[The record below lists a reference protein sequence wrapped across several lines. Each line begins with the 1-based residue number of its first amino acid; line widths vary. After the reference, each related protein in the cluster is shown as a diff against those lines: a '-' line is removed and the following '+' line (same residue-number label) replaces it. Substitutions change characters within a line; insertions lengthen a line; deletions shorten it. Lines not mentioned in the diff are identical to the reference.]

1 MTILTGS
8 LTSLR
13 LSGSSLVQRKDTGAE
28 VLMDLDFTQLPN
40 QDLTNNAYNSVGGIS
55 MQVVTSGNPYFK
67 VVNGEGVSYSNNVT
81 GFGYLNVF
89 YYTTFTGS
97 SVNVADRI
105 RVVAEFSGT
114 RSDAGANSDP
124 NYMTVLFSAGAM
136 QAAMFYR
143 GPWTNQKF
151 NYLSIFTTDSYASN
165 TQINTETGA
174 KTIAA
179 GGVTGSARIEL
190 DAVQGNVYTAV
201 DRESSPGGLT
211 SFPNPGDITP
221 QARMRVLSNTSQPQ
235 LISNYISP
243 FTGSADSRISIGFD
257 QNQAGEFSGSLQRL
271 TIFRY
276 GAD

>member
-1 MTILTGS
+1 
-8 LTSLR
+8 
-13 LSGSSLVQRKDTGAE
+13 
-28 VLMDLDFTQLPN
+28 MDLDFTQLPN
-40 QDLTNNAYNSVGGIS
+40 QDLTNNSYNSVGGIS

-151 NYLSIFTTDSYASN
+151 NYLSIFTTDSYASRRLGFL
-165 TQINTETGA
+165 TE
-174 KTIAA
+174 KFHI
-179 GGVTGSARIEL
+179 SLFQYLNL
-190 DAVQGNVYTAV
+190 DQCPSIKG
-201 DRESSPGGLT
+201 
-211 SFPNPGDITP
+211 
-221 QARMRVLSNTSQPQ
+221 QASMGCV
-235 LISNYISP
+235 
-243 FTGSADSRISIGFD
+243 
-257 QNQAGEFSGSLQRL
+257 
-271 TIFRY
+271 
-276 GAD
+276 